1 MSFFEKFEAAMGNKD
16 PGRHDGAYASRLDNG
31 DALNW
36 EGRRSE

>member
-16 PGRHDGAYASRLDNG
+16 FRCHDGTYAPGLDNG

-36 EGRRSE
+36 ESARPE